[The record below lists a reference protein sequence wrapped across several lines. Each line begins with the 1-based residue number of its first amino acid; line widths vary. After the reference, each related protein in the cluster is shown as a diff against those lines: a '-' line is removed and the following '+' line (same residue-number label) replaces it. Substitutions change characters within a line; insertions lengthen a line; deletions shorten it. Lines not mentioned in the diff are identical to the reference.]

1 MLLYNKVYFQ
11 SIKPILQAWLWA
23 KKVLFFCEFL
33 KSLYFACSGGMSTTR
48 VLIVLKYYLI
58 LFCSS
63 TSQKVKPRP
72 SQAGVSKDI
81 NNGLLSLI
89 ILFSQKKSPV
99 LLQGIEL
106 TIVRLTY

>member
-1 MLLYNKVYFQ
+1 MSRSPLCVAIMLLYNKVYFQ

-72 SQAGVSKDI
+72 SQAGASH
-81 NNGLLSLI
+81 GYQQWPI
-89 ILFSQKKSPV
+89 II
-99 LLQGIEL
+99 GNI
-106 TIVRLTY
+106 I